1 METILITGGNGFLGS
16 HIVRSLINNYS
27 VIVLE
32 KNSDNLLRLSDIA
45 NQIKIYDIDNVSLE
59 IIFQENSVDLILHT
73 ATVYGRN
80 NESLETILQ
89 TNLMLP
95 LSLYKLGAKYKS
107 KAFINTDTVLDRN
120 VSPYALTKSHLRE
133 WLQMYSYELK
143 VINMQL
149 EHFYGPGGSLDNF
162 ISLMV
167 QKMLLNT
174 PHIDLTLGEQKRDFL
189 YFDDVVSAFTTVINN
204 CVNINSNFTNLQ
216 IASGEVVSIRNV
228 VETIKELTSSNSIL
242 NFGAI
247 SYRPNELME
256 PNTSNSAICELGW
269 NPTINMEEG
278 LKRTVE
284 YIKTKID

>member
-1 METILITGGNGFLGS
+1 MKTILITGGNGFLGS

-32 KNSDNLLRLSDIA
+32 KNSDNLFRLSDIA

-89 TNLMLP
+89 ANLTLP

-120 VSPYALTKSHLRE
+120 VSPYALTKAHLRE
-133 WLQMYSYELK
+133 WLQMYSNELK

-149 EHFYGPGGSLDNF
+149 EHFYGPGGSMDNF

-167 QKMLLNT
+167 QKMLLNI
-174 PHIDLTLGEQKRDFL
+174 PYIDLTLGEQKRDFL
-189 YFDDVVSAFTTVINN
+189 YFDDVVSAFITVINN
-204 CVNINSNFTNLQ
+204 CAHIDSNFTNLQ

-228 VETIKELTSSNSIL
+228 VETIRELTNSNSIL

-247 SYRPNELME
+247 PYRLNELME
-256 PNTSNSAICELGW
+256 PNTSNSTICELGW
-269 NPTINMEEG
+269 KPMVNLEEG